1 MPFQGERANK
11 ASHIDIVKNPD
22 VESFLE
28 NCRYLRDPSDEEMK
42 AIVDLFQDVELPGED
57 HLPQFLVATD
67 GSFYEASL
75 NTRFPSTKVA
85 YLKFGT
91 ILIKLSEY
99 RALNYKSTHLLDP
112 FKVAALE
119 ENNKPVTLTLP
130 SANVT
135 LKGRKSVQESFR
147 VELEKWF
154 SDNRT
159 KIDDADKDSSLLKTL
174 FMLASNRPDEMG
186 TGDPSLIKIHK
197 CPTCGHSPSE
207 GIKVRYGEKN
217 YCPVKEC
224 GAELF
229 ATDCLRIWEEVSEYQ
244 SNGTA
249 IGRLMMVIE
258 HILPIHYL
266 RHLMKHDPE
275 VLHSIIFFVDGPL
288 AIFGNCAWLHRPI
301 MQFYSQ
307 TFDALKKKDLGTPI
321 IMGLQKTGQIVDFA
335 ALATR
340 ELKENKLL
348 LITDEYRYKYIYAG
362 RELAKN
368 GFGDETYYGQDFIFK
383 TPSGRTFVFSL
394 PFPSAAKRPS
404 EQFLAAKE
412 NLKSYSALNRAL
424 STLYHFESDMY
435 ENAVV
440 PIALAHKYT
449 SISLAPGGQVLDL
462 FSRSIVN
469 KGS

>member
-1 MPFQGERANK
+1 MPFQGEFANK
-11 ASHIDIVKNPD
+11 ASHMDIVKNPD
-22 VESFLE
+22 VEKFLE
-28 NCRYLRDPSDEEMK
+28 NCQYLRDPSDEELK
-42 AIVDLFQDVELPGED
+42 AIVDLFLTVGEIKED
-57 HLPQFLVATD
+57 HLPQYLVATD

-99 RALNYKSTHLLDP
+99 RALNHKATPLLDP

-119 ENNKPVTLTLP
+119 ENNRPVTLTLP

-135 LKGRKSVQESFR
+135 LKGRDSVQESFR
-147 VELEKWF
+147 AELESWF

-159 KIDDADKDSSLLKTL
+159 KIDDADEDSSLLSTL
-174 FMLASNRPDEMG
+174 YLLASNRPDEMG
-186 TGDPSLIKIHK
+186 TGDPTLIKLHK
-197 CPTCGHSPSE
+197 CPTCGHDPKE
-207 GIKVRYGEKN
+207 GILVKKGAQNK
-217 YCPVKEC
+217 CPSQSCGKEI
-224 GAELF
+224 F
-229 ATDCLRIWEEVSEYQ
+229 ATDCLRIWEEISEYQ

-258 HILPIHYL
+258 HILPVHYI
-266 RHLMKHDPE
+266 RHLMKNDPT
-275 VLHSIIFFVDGPL
+275 VLDSIIFFVDGPL

-301 MQFYSQ
+301 MQFYDE
-307 TFDALKKKDLGTPI
+307 TFRRLKEKNLGVPI
-321 IMGLQKTGQIVDFA
+321 ILGLQKTGQISDFA
-335 ALATR
+335 TLVSR
-340 ELKENKLL
+340 ELEPGKLL
-348 LITDEYRYKYIYAG
+348 LISDDYRYKYIYAG

-383 TPSGRTFVFSL
+383 TPSGRIFVFGL
-394 PFPSAAKRPS
+394 PFPAPSKRPS
-404 EQFLAAKE
+404 EKFVRTKE
-412 NLKSYSALNRAL
+412 ETKSYSNLERAL
-424 STLYHFESDMY
+424 AALYHFESDMY

-469 KGS
+469 K